1 MMLVKEVVKIDKIDR
16 KIIEL
21 LKKDGRMSYRKIAE
35 EIGRT
40 EVTVRRRV
48 RKLIKEGVIRKFTV
62 VIDPVKIG
70 KSVQAFISIPV
81 DVKETSKLVEKLRG
95 MEEVSEA
102 YFLAGRTI
110 LLLKINVEDLNAL
123 SRFLEEK
130 LEVLGETR
138 NVETYLILKD
148 LLQE

>member
-1 MMLVKEVVKIDKIDR
+1 VKKVVKIDKIDR

-21 LKKDGRMSYRKIAE
+21 LKRDGRMSYRKIAE

-48 RKLIKEGVIRKFTV
+48 RKLIKEGVIKRFTV

-70 KSVQAFISIPV
+70 KSVQAFISVPI
-81 DVKETSKLVEKLRG
+81 DVKKTSKLVEKLRD

-110 LLLKINVEDLNAL
+110 LLLKINVEDLGAL

>member
-1 MMLVKEVVKIDKIDR
+1 MKKVVKIDKIDK

-21 LKKDGRMSYRKIAE
+21 LKRDGRMSYRKIAE

-48 RKLIKEGVIRKFTV
+48 RKLIKEGVIRRFTV

-70 KSVQAFISIPV
+70 KSVQAFISVPI
-81 DVKETSKLVEKLRG
+81 DVKETSKLVEKLRD

-110 LLLKINVEDLNAL
+110 LLLKINVEDLSAL

>member
-1 MMLVKEVVKIDKIDR
+1 VKEVVKIDKIDR

-81 DVKETSKLVEKLRG
+81 DVKETSKLVEKLKG
-95 MEEVSEA
+95 LEEVSEA

-130 LEVLGETR
+130 LKVLGETR

>member
-1 MMLVKEVVKIDKIDR
+1 MVKIDKIDR

-21 LKKDGRMSYRKIAE
+21 LKRDGRMSYRKIAE

-48 RKLIKEGVIRKFTV
+48 RKLIKEGVIKRFTV

-70 KSVQAFISIPV
+70 KSVQAFISVPI
-81 DVKETSKLVEKLRG
+81 DVKETSKLVEKLRD

-110 LLLKINVEDLNAL
+110 LLLKINVEDLGAL

>member
-1 MMLVKEVVKIDKIDR
+1 MKKVVKIDKIDR

-21 LKKDGRMSYRKIAE
+21 LKRDGRMSYRKIAE

-48 RKLIKEGVIRKFTV
+48 RKLIKEGVIRRFTV

-81 DVKETSKLVEKLRG
+81 DVKEASKLVEKLRD

-110 LLLKINVEDLNAL
+110 LLLKINVEDLGAL

>member
-1 MMLVKEVVKIDKIDR
+1 VKKVVKIDKIDR

-21 LKKDGRMSYRKIAE
+21 LKRDGRMSYRKIAE

-48 RKLIKEGVIRKFTV
+48 RKLIKEGVIRRFTV

-70 KSVQAFISIPV
+70 KSVQAFISVPI
-81 DVKETSKLVEKLRG
+81 DVKETSKLVEKLRD

-110 LLLKINVEDLNAL
+110 LLLKINVEDLSAL

>member
-1 MMLVKEVVKIDKIDR
+1 VKKVVKIDKIDR

-21 LKKDGRMSYRKIAE
+21 LKRDGRMSYRKIAE

-48 RKLIKEGVIRKFTV
+48 RKLIKEGVIRRFTV

-70 KSVQAFISIPV
+70 KSVQAFISVPI
-81 DVKETSKLVEKLRG
+81 DVKEISKLVEKLRG

-110 LLLKINVEDLNAL
+110 LLLKINVEDLGAL

>member
-1 MMLVKEVVKIDKIDR
+1 VKKLVKIDKIDK

-21 LKKDGRMSYRKIAE
+21 LKRDGRISYRRIAE

-48 RKLIKEGVIRKFTV
+48 RKLIKEGVIRRFTV

-70 KSVQAFISIPV
+70 KSVQAFISVPI
-81 DVKETSKLVEKLRG
+81 DVKETSKLVEKLRN

-110 LLLKINVEDLNAL
+110 LLLKINVEDLSAL

>member
-1 MMLVKEVVKIDKIDR
+1 VKEVVKIDKIDR

-81 DVKETSKLVEKLRG
+81 DVKETSKLVEKLRD

>member
-21 LKKDGRMSYRKIAE
+21 LKRDGRISYRKIAE

-62 VIDPVKIG
+62 VIDPAKIG

-81 DVKETSKLVEKLRG
+81 DVKETSKLVERLRD

-110 LLLKINVEDLNAL
+110 LLLKINVEDLSAL

-148 LLQE
+148 LLRE

>member
-1 MMLVKEVVKIDKIDR
+1 MLVKKVVKLDKIDK

-21 LKKDGRMSYRKIAE
+21 LKRDGRMSYRKIAE

-48 RKLIKEGVIRKFTV
+48 RKLIKEGVIRRFTV
-62 VIDPVKIG
+62 AIDPVKIG
-70 KSVQAFISIPV
+70 KGVQAFISVPI
-81 DVKETSKLVEKLRG
+81 DVKETSKLVEKLRN

-110 LLLKINVEDLNAL
+110 LLLKINVEDLSAL

-130 LEVLGETR
+130 LEALGETR

>member
-1 MMLVKEVVKIDKIDR
+1 VKKVVKIDKIDR

-21 LKKDGRMSYRKIAE
+21 LKRDGRMSYRKIAE

-48 RKLIKEGVIRKFTV
+48 RKLIKEGVIRRFTV

-81 DVKETSKLVEKLRG
+81 DVKETSKLVEKLRD

-110 LLLKINVEDLNAL
+110 LLLKINVEDLGAL

-130 LEVLGETR
+130 LEALGETR

>member
-81 DVKETSKLVEKLRG
+81 DVKETSKLVEKLKG
-95 MEEVSEA
+95 LEEVSEA

-130 LEVLGETR
+130 LKVLGETR

>member
-21 LKKDGRMSYRKIAE
+21 LKRDGRISYRKIAE

-62 VIDPVKIG
+62 VIDPAKIG

-81 DVKETSKLVEKLRG
+81 DVKETSKLVERLRD

-148 LLQE
+148 LLRE

>member
-1 MMLVKEVVKIDKIDR
+1 LVKKVVKIDKIDR

-21 LKKDGRMSYRKIAE
+21 LKRDGRMSYRKIAE

-48 RKLIKEGVIRKFTV
+48 RKLIKEGVIRRFTV

-70 KSVQAFISIPV
+70 KSVQAFISVPI
-81 DVKETSKLVEKLRG
+81 DVKETSKLVEKLRD

-110 LLLKINVEDLNAL
+110 LLLKINVEDLSAL

>member
-1 MMLVKEVVKIDKIDR
+1 MKKVVKIDKIDR

-21 LKKDGRMSYRKIAE
+21 LKRDGRMSYRKIAE

-48 RKLIKEGVIRKFTV
+48 RKLIKEGVIRRFTV

-81 DVKETSKLVEKLRG
+81 DVKEASKLVEKLRD

-110 LLLKINVEDLNAL
+110 LLLKINVEDLGAL

-130 LEVLGETR
+130 LEALGETR

>member
-21 LKKDGRMSYRKIAE
+21 LKRDGRISYRKIAE

-62 VIDPVKIG
+62 VIDPAKIG

-81 DVKETSKLVEKLRG
+81 DVKETSKLVERLRD

-102 YFLAGRTI
+102 YFLVGRTI

-148 LLQE
+148 LLRE

>member
-81 DVKETSKLVEKLRG
+81 DVKETSKLVEKLRD

>member
-1 MMLVKEVVKIDKIDR
+1 MVKIDKIDR

-21 LKKDGRMSYRKIAE
+21 LKRDGRMSYRKIAE

-48 RKLIKEGVIRKFTV
+48 RKLIKEGVIRRFTV

-70 KSVQAFISIPV
+70 KSVQAFISVPI
-81 DVKETSKLVEKLRG
+81 DVKEISKLVEKLRG

-110 LLLKINVEDLNAL
+110 LLLKINVEDLGAL

>member
-1 MMLVKEVVKIDKIDR
+1 MKIDKIDR

-21 LKKDGRMSYRKIAE
+21 LKRDGRMSYRKIAE

-48 RKLIKEGVIRKFTV
+48 RKLIKEGVIRRFTV

-70 KSVQAFISIPV
+70 KSVQAFISVPI
-81 DVKETSKLVEKLRG
+81 DVKETSKLVEKLRD

-110 LLLKINVEDLNAL
+110 LLLKINVEDLSAL

>member
-1 MMLVKEVVKIDKIDR
+1 VKEVVKIDKIDR

>member
-1 MMLVKEVVKIDKIDR
+1 VKKVVKIDKIDK

-21 LKKDGRMSYRKIAE
+21 LKRDGRMSYRKIAE

-48 RKLIKEGVIRKFTV
+48 RKLIKEGVIRRFTV

-70 KSVQAFISIPV
+70 KSVQAFISVPI
-81 DVKETSKLVEKLRG
+81 DVKETSKLVEKLRD

-110 LLLKINVEDLNAL
+110 LLLKINVEDLSAL

>member
-1 MMLVKEVVKIDKIDR
+1 MVKIDKIDR

-21 LKKDGRMSYRKIAE
+21 LKRDGRMSYRKIAE

-48 RKLIKEGVIRKFTV
+48 RKLIKEGVIRRFTV

-81 DVKETSKLVEKLRG
+81 DVKEASKLVEKLRD

-110 LLLKINVEDLNAL
+110 LLLKINVEDLGAL

-130 LEVLGETR
+130 LEALGETR

>member
-1 MMLVKEVVKIDKIDR
+1 MKKVVKIDKIDK

-21 LKKDGRMSYRKIAE
+21 LKRDGRMSYRKIAE

-48 RKLIKEGVIRKFTV
+48 RKLIKEGVIRRFTV

-70 KSVQAFISIPV
+70 KSVQAFISVPI
-81 DVKETSKLVEKLRG
+81 DVKETSKLVEKLRD

-110 LLLKINVEDLNAL
+110 LLLKINVEDLGAL

>member
-1 MMLVKEVVKIDKIDR
+1 MKKVVKIDKIDR

-21 LKKDGRMSYRKIAE
+21 LKRDGRMSYRKIAE

-48 RKLIKEGVIRKFTV
+48 RKLIKEGVIRRFTV

-70 KSVQAFISIPV
+70 KSVQAFISVPI
-81 DVKETSKLVEKLRG
+81 DVKEISKLVEKLRG

-110 LLLKINVEDLNAL
+110 LLLKINVEDLGAL

>member
-1 MMLVKEVVKIDKIDR
+1 MVKIDKIDR

-21 LKKDGRMSYRKIAE
+21 LKRDGRMSYRKIAE

-48 RKLIKEGVIRKFTV
+48 RKLIKEGVIRRFTV

-70 KSVQAFISIPV
+70 KSVQAFISVPI
-81 DVKETSKLVEKLRG
+81 DVKETSKLVEKLRD

-110 LLLKINVEDLNAL
+110 LLLKINVEDLSAL

>member
-1 MMLVKEVVKIDKIDR
+1 MKIDKIDR

-21 LKKDGRMSYRKIAE
+21 LKRDGRMSYRKIAE

-48 RKLIKEGVIRKFTV
+48 RKLIKEGVIRRFTV

-70 KSVQAFISIPV
+70 KSVQAFISVPI
-81 DVKETSKLVEKLRG
+81 DVKETSKLVEKLRD

-110 LLLKINVEDLNAL
+110 LLLKINVEDLGAL

>member
-1 MMLVKEVVKIDKIDR
+1 MKKVVKIDKIDR

-21 LKKDGRMSYRKIAE
+21 LKRDGRMSYRKIAE

-48 RKLIKEGVIRKFTV
+48 RKLIKEGVIRRFTV

-81 DVKETSKLVEKLRG
+81 DVKETSKLVEKLRD

-110 LLLKINVEDLNAL
+110 LLLKINVEDLGAL

-130 LEVLGETR
+130 LEALGETR

>member
-1 MMLVKEVVKIDKIDR
+1 LVRGLVKIDKIDR

-21 LKKDGRMSYRKIAE
+21 LKRDGRVSYRKIAE

-48 RKLIKEGVIRKFTV
+48 RKLVKEGVIRRFTV
-62 VIDPVKIG
+62 VIDPAKIG
-70 KSVQAFISIPV
+70 KSIQAFVSIPV
-81 DVKETSKLVEKLRG
+81 DVKETSKLVEKLRE

-102 YFLAGRTI
+102 YFLAGRTVI
-110 LLLKINVEDLNAL
+110 LLKINVEDLNAL
-123 SRFLEEK
+123 SKFLEEK
-130 LEVLGETR
+130 LEILGETR
-138 NVETYLILKD
+138 NIETYLILKD

>member
-1 MMLVKEVVKIDKIDR
+1 MKKVVKIDKIDR

-21 LKKDGRMSYRKIAE
+21 LKRDGRMSYRKIAE

-48 RKLIKEGVIRKFTV
+48 RKLIKEGVIRRFTV

-70 KSVQAFISIPV
+70 KSVQAFISVPI
-81 DVKETSKLVEKLRG
+81 DVKETSKLVEKLRD

-110 LLLKINVEDLNAL
+110 LLLKINVEDLGAL

>member
-1 MMLVKEVVKIDKIDR
+1 VRKVVKIDKIDR

-21 LKKDGRMSYRKIAE
+21 LKRDGRMSYRKIAE

-48 RKLIKEGVIRKFTV
+48 RKLIKEGVIRRFTV

-70 KSVQAFISIPV
+70 KSVQAFISVPI
-81 DVKETSKLVEKLRG
+81 DVKETSKLVEKLRD

-110 LLLKINVEDLNAL
+110 LLLKINVEDLGAL